1 MEMMMNC
8 DGMMGSPI
16 MMIGMGV
23 FWIGLL
29 ILLTLGIFALV
40 KYLKS

>member
-1 MEMMMNC
+1 M
-8 DGMMGSPI
+8 

-29 ILLTLGIFALV
+29 ILVTLGIFALV